1 MNQRTAYRRYMEGEP
16 SAMTVRR
23 IKLLRKVGIQWLLR
37 QMQWEHMKQQ
47 LMDFYAE
54 NGHINVPNE
63 LASYKLRIW
72 LNQQRYYYKR
82 RKDGLSSPMTPE
94 RIKMLETAIP
104 DFSWRVRDNNGP
116 SLQDWGK
123 LFDDMRA
130 KGLKPC
136 MRPKTH
142 WFEVTNPFAANIKDV
157 W

>member
-1 MNQRTAYRRYMEGEP
+1 
-16 SAMTVRR
+16 
-23 IKLLRKVGIQWLLR
+23 
-37 QMQWEHMKQQ
+37 MQWEHMKQQ

-63 LASYKLRIW
+63 LAYYKLRIW

-104 DFSWRVRDNNGP
+104 DFSWRVRGNNGP

-123 LFDDMRA
+123 LFDAMRA
-130 KGLKPC
+130 KGLKPG

-142 WFEVTNPFAANIKDV
+142 WFEGTNPFAANIKDV
-157 W
+157 WTEQDLLALWNQADSDGDDEDTDLDVLDSSSEK